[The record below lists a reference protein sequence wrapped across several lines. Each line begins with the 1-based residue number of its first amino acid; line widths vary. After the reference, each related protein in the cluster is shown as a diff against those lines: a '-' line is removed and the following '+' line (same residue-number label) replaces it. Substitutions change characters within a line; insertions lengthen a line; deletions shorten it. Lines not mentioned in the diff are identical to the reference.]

1 MTLRNEQLYGIED
14 YHDLYEKPQRGK
26 VYLIGAGPGD
36 PELMTVKGLRCLRD
50 ADVVLYD
57 RLISPLLLEEV
68 RPGAA
73 LMYVGKGPRNH
84 SLPQEDIN
92 TLLITYAR
100 QGCTVARLK
109 GGDPY
114 VFGRGG
120 EEAEALA
127 AAGIPFEV
135 IPGVSSAIAVP
146 AYAGIP
152 ITHRDHAS
160 SVTFVTGHEG
170 CHDNK
175 AQSVNWEA
183 LAALGGT
190 LVVLMGVTAL
200 PNFTSRLIA
209 GGLAS
214 DTPAAVI
221 QEGTTERQ
229 LIVTGTVENIAQLAK
244 ESGLTSPALTVIGT
258 VVNLGEILRKS
269 STLCRQEACH

>member
-1 MTLRNEQLYGIED
+1 MTLRNGQHYGIED
-14 YHDLYEKPQRGK
+14 YHDLYEKPRRGK

-36 PELMTVKGLRCLRD
+36 PELMTIKGMRCLRD

-57 RLISPLLLEEV
+57 RLISPLLLEEA

-127 AAGIPFEV
+127 AAGVPFEV

-152 ITHRDHAS
+152 VTHRDHAS
-160 SVTFVTGHEG
+160 SVTFVTGHGG
-170 CHDNK
+170 CHDK
-175 AQSVNWEA
+175 AREVNWEA

-209 GGLAS
+209 GGLAA

-229 LIVTGTVENIAQLAK
+229 RIVTGTVENIAQQAK

-258 VVNLGEILRKS
+258 VVNLGEILREAN
-269 STLCRQEACH
+269 TLCRQEA

>member
-1 MTLRNEQLYGIED
+1 MTLRNEQFYGIED

-36 PELMTVKGLRCLRD
+36 PELMTVKGLRCLLE

-57 RLISPLLLEEV
+57 RLISPLLLEEA

-120 EEAEALA
+120 EEAEVLA

-170 CHDNK
+170 CHDK
-175 AQSVNWEA
+175 PQSVNWEA

-200 PNFTSRLIA
+200 PNFTARLIA
-209 GGLAS
+209 GGLAA
-214 DTPAAVI
+214 DTPAAII

-229 LIVTGTVENIAQLAK
+229 RIVTGTVENIARLAK

-258 VVNLGEILRKS
+258 VVNLGEILREA
-269 STLCRQEACH
+269 STLCRQEA

>member
-1 MTLRNEQLYGIED
+1 MTLRNEQHYGIED

-36 PELMTVKGLRCLRD
+36 PELMTIKGMRCLRE

-57 RLISPLLLEEV
+57 RLISPLLLEEA

-127 AAGIPFEV
+127 AAGVPFEV

-152 ITHRDHAS
+152 VTHRDHAS
-160 SVTFVTGHEG
+160 AVTFVTGHGG
-170 CHDNK
+170 CHDK
-175 AQSVNWEA
+175 AREVNWEA

-200 PNFTSRLIA
+200 PNFTARLVA
-209 GGLAS
+209 GGLAA
-214 DTPAAVI
+214 DTPAAII

-229 LIVTGTVENIAQLAK
+229 RIVTGTVENIAQLAK

-258 VVNLGEILRKS
+258 VVNLGEILREA
-269 STLCRQEACH
+269 STLCRQEA

>member
-127 AAGIPFEV
+127 AASVPFEV

-146 AYAGIP
+146 A
-152 ITHRDHAS
+152 
-160 SVTFVTGHEG
+160 
-170 CHDNK
+170 
-175 AQSVNWEA
+175 
-183 LAALGGT
+183 
-190 LVVLMGVTAL
+190 
-200 PNFTSRLIA
+200 
-209 GGLAS
+209 

-244 ESGLTSPALTVIGT
+244 EAGLTSPALTVIGT
-258 VVNLGEILRKS
+258 VVNLGEILRKA
-269 STLCRQEACH
+269 STLCQQEASH

>member
-1 MTLRNEQLYGIED
+1 MTLRHEQHYGIED
-14 YHDLYEKPQRGK
+14 VHDLYEKPRRGK

-36 PELMTVKGLRCLRD
+36 PELMTIKGLRCLRE

-57 RLISPLLLEEV
+57 RLISPLLLEET

-73 LMYVGKGPRNH
+73 LMYVGKGPKNH

-114 VFGRGG
+114 IFGRGG
-120 EEAEALA
+120 EEAEVLA
-127 AAGIPFEV
+127 EASVPFEV
-135 IPGVSSAIAVP
+135 VPGVSSAVAVP

-152 ITHRDHAS
+152 VTHRDHAS
-160 SVTFVTGHEG
+160 SVTFVTGHEY
-170 CHDNK
+170 HNRE
-175 AQSVNWEA
+175 QTVNWEA

-200 PNFTSRLIA
+200 PNFTRRLIA
-209 GGLAS
+209 GGLAA
-214 DTPAAVI
+214 DTPAAII
-221 QEGTTERQ
+221 QEGTTENQR
-229 LIVTGTVENIAQLAK
+229 IITGTVENIARLAR
-244 ESGLTSPALTVIGT
+244 ESGLTSPALTVIGS
-258 VVNLGEILRKS
+258 VVNLSETLRNANAL
-269 STLCRQEACH
+269 LCQQEAS

>member
-1 MTLRNEQLYGIED
+1 MTLQHEQHYGIED
-14 YHDLYEKPQRGK
+14 FHDLYEKPRRGK

-36 PELMTVKGLRCLRD
+36 PELMTIKGMRCLRE

-57 RLISPLLLEEV
+57 RLISPLLLEEA

-73 LMYVGKGPRNH
+73 LMYVGKGPKNH

-92 TLLITYAR
+92 TLLITYAH

-114 VFGRGG
+114 IFGRGG

-127 AAGIPFEV
+127 AAGVPFEV
-135 IPGVSSAIAVP
+135 VPGVSSAVAVP

-152 ITHRDHAS
+152 VTHRDHAS

-170 CHDNK
+170 CHNK
-175 AQSVNWEA
+175 EQAVNWEA

-190 LVVLMGVTAL
+190 LVVLMGVKAL
-200 PNFTSRLIA
+200 PNFTGRLIA

-214 DTPAAVI
+214 DTPAAII
-221 QEGTTERQ
+221 QEGTTENQR
-229 LIVTGTVENIAQLAK
+229 I
-244 ESGLTSPALTVIGT
+244 
-258 VVNLGEILRKS
+258 
-269 STLCRQEACH
+269 

>member
-14 YHDLYEKPQRGK
+14 YHDLYEKPRRGK

-127 AAGIPFEV
+127 EAGVPFEV
-135 IPGVSSAIAVP
+135 IPGVSAAIAVP

-152 ITHRDHAS
+152 VTHRDHAS
-160 SVTFVTGHEG
+160 SVTFVTGHGG
-170 CHDNK
+170 CHDK
-175 AQSVNWEA
+175 AREVNWEA

-200 PNFTSRLIA
+200 PNFTGRLIA
-209 GGLAS
+209 GGLAA
-214 DTPAAVI
+214 DTPAAII

-229 LIVTGTVENIAQLAK
+229 RIVTGTVENIAQLAK

-258 VVNLGEILRKS
+258 VVNLGEILREA
-269 STLCRQEACH
+269 STLCRQEV

>member
-1 MTLRNEQLYGIED
+1 MTLQNEQHHTTIED
-14 YHDLYEKPQRGK
+14 FHDLYEKPRRGK

-57 RLISPLLLEEV
+57 RLISPLLLEET

-73 LMYVGKGPRNH
+73 LMYVGKGPKNH

-114 VFGRGG
+114 IFGRGG

-127 AAGIPFEV
+127 EAGIPFEV
-135 IPGVSSAIAVP
+135 VPGVSSAVAVP

-152 ITHRDHAS
+152 VTHRDHAS

-170 CHDNK
+170 CHNK
-175 AQSVNWEA
+175 EQAVNWEA

-200 PNFTSRLIA
+200 PNFTRHLIE
-209 GGLAS
+209 GGLAT
-214 DTPAAVI
+214 DTPAAII
-221 QEGTTERQ
+221 QEGTTENQR
-229 LIVTGTVENIAQLAK
+229 IVTGTVENIAQRAR
-244 ESGLTSPALTVIGT
+244 EEGLTSPALTVIGN
-258 VVNLGEILRKS
+258 VVSLSETLRTA
-269 STLCRQEACH
+269 STLLRQQEV